1 MELDD
6 RICQSTN
13 YFISPPDLAP
23 PPRIDLNAHTSK
35 SRECF
40 VRQLLQQRHQLCCVK
55 STKPVQGSVPFLRMN
70 QTSVLEVIYFAGMS
84 HNIMFQSNFS
94 WIASDDVTEH
104 IFACSLSLKN
114 KHLCTPRP
122 LYCGRRLQWGPTNRV
137 RQAFVRWSH
146 GDVFIRDKNE
156 GAEKVCRCR
165 RRCIWTDKSCVS

>member
-70 QTSVLEVIYFAGMS
+70 QTSALEVIYFAGMS

-122 LYCGRRLQWGPTNRV
+122 LYCGRRLQ
-137 RQAFVRWSH
+137 
-146 GDVFIRDKNE
+146 
-156 GAEKVCRCR
+156 
-165 RRCIWTDKSCVS
+165 

>member
-13 YFISPPDLAP
+13 YFVSPPDLAP
-23 PPRIDLNAHTSK
+23 PPHIDLNTHTRD

-40 VRQLLQQRHQLCCVK
+40 VRQLLQQRQWLCCVK

-70 QTSVLEVIYFAGMS
+70 ITSVLEVIDFVGMS

-94 WIASDDVTEH
+94 WIASDDVIEH

-114 KHLCTPRP
+114 KRLCTLRP
-122 LYCGRRLQWGPTNRV
+122 LYGGRRLQ
-137 RQAFVRWSH
+137 
-146 GDVFIRDKNE
+146 
-156 GAEKVCRCR
+156 
-165 RRCIWTDKSCVS
+165 